1 MKRYEC
7 LEILA
12 SMIAQDDI
20 IVANVGNTS
29 LELHSVR
36 PSEANL
42 YNVNLGQC
50 TPVALGLAL
59 GLPSRRVLALD
70 GDGNLLMN
78 LASLADVAHH
88 NPKNLCI
95 IVFDNEA
102 YESPGGLPSATA
114 RGADLE
120 KIADG
125 SGITKAVTV
134 SNVEDFKENLRMIL
148 NENEVSVLVAK
159 IETGTVKISQLNMD
173 GKRNKYIFAG
183 HIEETERKPVL
194 RLRSQSPLVE

>member
-12 SMIAQDDI
+12 AMIGEKDI

-29 LELHSVR
+29 LELGSVR
-36 PSEANL
+36 PSAANL

-59 GLPSRRVLALD
+59 GLPNRRVLALD

-78 LASLADVAHH
+78 LASLADAAHH
-88 NPKNLCI
+88 KPKNLRI

-114 RGADLE
+114 RGANLE
-120 KIADG
+120 KMAAA
-125 SGITKAVTV
+125 SGIAKAVTV
-134 SNVEDFKENLRMIL
+134 SNADDFKRNLQAML
-148 NENEVSVLVAK
+148 NEDELGVLVAK
-159 IETGTVKISQLNMD
+159 IETGTVKIAQLNMD

-183 HIEETERKPVL
+183 YIEETEKRPVL

>member
-7 LEILA
+7 LQILA
-12 SMIAQDDI
+12 SMIAEQDV

-36 PSEANL
+36 PSAANL

-59 GLPSRRVLALD
+59 ALPNRRVLALD
-70 GDGNLLMN
+70 GDGNLLLN

-88 NPKNLCI
+88 TPKNLRI
-95 IVFDNEA
+95 IIFDNEA
-102 YESPGGLPSATA
+102 YESPGGLPSATS

-120 KIADG
+120 KIANA
-125 SGITKAVTV
+125 SGIKKGQTV
-134 SNVEDFKENLRMIL
+134 STVDDFKKHLRAAL
-148 NENEVSVLVAK
+148 DANELSVLVAK
-159 IETGTVKISQLNMD
+159 IETGTVKIPHFSMD

-183 HIEETERKPVL
+183 HIEETENKPVL
-194 RLRSQSPLVE
+194 RLRTQSPLVE